1 MTTAQDLRTAQ
12 ALVARQRDA
21 SASASTSI
29 GGALAGRFEVIPSEC
44 PTHGPYMARRIRIR
58 GALPS
63 PCPACSKAVHAAG
76 VRVVPVVVDPDIP
89 ARYTATLDTLAA
101 TGGRDHATAIAY
113 MRALAD
119 PMAIQMGR
127 GALLYG
133 AVGSG
138 KTELACA
145 ALRAVVRPGVIAKYL
160 SFPDLIVKIKDAWRR
175 SRDEP
180 SVEELIDKLGRRV
193 DILLLDDIGVGGEMA
208 QTEQNT
214 LYNIIDYRYSHRKPT
229 VVTTNLGA
237 GRDQEGAIMAIG
249 AVVGRPTASRL
260 EACCRVIRCDWA
272 SLRKVAFDR
281 ETAELGARHAK
292 AKTNPS
298 GIPQHKPTR

>member
-1 MTTAQDLRTAQ
+1 MTTPQDIRTAQ
-12 ALVARQRDA
+12 ALAARQRDT
-21 SASASTSI
+21 SVSASTSI
-29 GGALAGRFEVIPSEC
+29 GGALAGRFEVISSEC
-44 PTHGPYMARRIRIR
+44 SQHGAYMARRIRIR

-63 PCPACSKAVHAAG
+63 PCPACSKTARAVG
-76 VRVVPVVVDPDIP
+76 VRVEPVTVDTGIP
-89 ARYTATLDTLAA
+89 ARYTSTLDTLTPAC
-101 TGGRDHATAIAY
+101 RDQSVAMAY

-119 PMAIQMGR
+119 PKAIQMGR

-145 ALRAVVRPGVIAKYL
+145 ALRAVARPGVIAKYL
-160 SFPDLIVKIKDAWRR
+160 SFSDLIVKIKDAWRR

-193 DILLLDDIGVGGEMA
+193 DILLLDDIGVDDEMT
-208 QTEQNT
+208 QTERNT
-214 LYNIIDYRYSHRKPT
+214 LYNIIDYRYSNRKPT
-229 VVTTNLGA
+229 IVTTNLGA

-272 SLRKVAFDR
+272 SLRKAAFDR
-281 ETAELGARHAK
+281 ETAELARARGVK
-292 AKTNPS
+292 
-298 GIPQHKPTR
+298 